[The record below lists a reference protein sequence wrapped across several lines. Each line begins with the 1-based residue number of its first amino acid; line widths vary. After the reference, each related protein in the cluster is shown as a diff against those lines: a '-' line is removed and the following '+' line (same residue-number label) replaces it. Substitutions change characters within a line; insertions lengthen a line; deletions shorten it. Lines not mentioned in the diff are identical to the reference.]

1 VCLSHLLAN
10 DERMMAGVITAH
22 VDAVRSDVNTG
33 YRPGTTLTQT
43 VMYHRLVA
51 EQAARCHILPSVT

>member
-1 VCLSHLLAN
+1 
-10 DERMMAGVITAH
+10 MMAGVITAH

-51 EQAARCHILPSVT
+51 EQAARCHILPSVA